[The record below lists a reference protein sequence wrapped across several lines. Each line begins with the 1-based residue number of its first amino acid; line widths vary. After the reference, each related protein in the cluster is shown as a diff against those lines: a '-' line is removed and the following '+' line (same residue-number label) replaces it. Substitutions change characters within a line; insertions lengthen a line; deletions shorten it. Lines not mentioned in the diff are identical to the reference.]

1 MVPGLTLRGCSCEPG
16 EGQEAAEEGRR
27 GGRKRQRDLGLEL
40 RPWRPDPRIERGF
53 SANLL
58 GENQYLVGF
67 PRLHLST
74 MFRNSGTKQAFQ
86 ISLREQEAATTPAEG
101 N

>member
-1 MVPGLTLRGCSCEPG
+1 MSLVKGRKL
-16 EGQEAAEEGRR
+16 QRR
-27 GGRKRQRDLGLEL
+27 GGGEGGRGRETWAWSCG
-40 RPWRPDPRIERGF
+40 PGDPRIERGF

-58 GENQYLVGF
+58 GDNQYLVGF